1 MIISEN
7 IRFTISK
14 SRAEE
19 RKKVLK
25 VSYDFEKTFNNSIRE
40 IVNGVNKN
48 MGLKKCQ
55 TPFYFLVCVYLSEID
70 LSKSY

>member
-19 RKKVLK
+19 TKKVLK
-25 VSYDFEKTFNNSIRE
+25 VFYDFEKTFNNSILE

-48 MGLKKCQ
+48 MGLKKC
-55 TPFYFLVCVYLSEID
+55 
-70 LSKSY
+70 

>member
-7 IRFTISK
+7 IRFMILK
-14 SRAEE
+14 LRVEE

-25 VSYDFEKTFNNSIRE
+25 VFYDFEKIFNNSIWE

-48 MGLKKCQ
+48 MGLKKC
-55 TPFYFLVCVYLSEID
+55 
-70 LSKSY
+70 